1 MSRYTHQV
9 EVTPEQLHAAWRRA
23 RIAAVV
29 LFVGFFTMFVAFAPE
44 APKVDANPAM
54 AAVVTP

>member
-1 MSRYTHQV
+1 MSRYVHQV
-9 EVTPEQLHAAWRRA
+9 EITQQQLSAAWRRA

-29 LFVGFFTMFVAFAPE
+29 IFVGFFTIFVAFAPD
-44 APKVDANPAM
+44 APKVDPTPAM

>member
-9 EVTPEQLHAAWRRA
+9 EITQEQLSAAWRRA

-29 LFVGFFTMFVAFAPE
+29 IFVGFFAIFVAFAP
-44 APKVDANPAM
+44 APKVDATPAM